1 MKQDWSCGK
10 KTKYLV
16 FNFLYTHW
24 DCGCWVH
31 SLKIAISGG
40 VALGWTISKA
50 TVRAVTLWRPPRWL
64 FWMWLVTVRVNTDCL
79 IGVHDCRVLPEQMQ
93 CSISLGKTVGFGRTG
108 SRFPR
113 YVPGES
119 EQLCEI
125 LWWAQKCSVLIFF
138 SFSFFFSRSTL
149 KTASNNR
156 ASATIFILVVHTV
169 HSANAR
175 EQACCNSSWMLTNIF
190 SLEVWAQQADILKLS
205 RLQQYFYTR
214 EKFWA
219 TSELKYKF
227 VTEVLHRMP
236 IGLRPISPMCS
247 TMAYSLSLYSSYIT

>member
-79 IGVHDCRVLPEQMQ
+79 MECMIAAFCLNKCNAPFHLEKQSDLAERALAFQDTSPVNPSSCVRFCGEHKSVLSWFFFLFLFSFRGAPWKQPQTTEPAPQSSSLWFILYTQPTRGNKHAVILLGCLQIFSHLRYELSKRTSSNYRDCSSIFIRGKSSGQLL
-93 CSISLGKTVGFGRTG
+93 SLNISL
-108 SRFPR
+108 
-113 YVPGES
+113 
-119 EQLCEI
+119 
-125 LWWAQKCSVLIFF
+125 
-138 SFSFFFSRSTL
+138 
-149 KTASNNR
+149 
-156 ASATIFILVVHTV
+156 
-169 HSANAR
+169 
-175 EQACCNSSWMLTNIF
+175 
-190 SLEVWAQQADILKLS
+190 
-205 RLQQYFYTR
+205 
-214 EKFWA
+214 
-219 TSELKYKF
+219 
-227 VTEVLHRMP
+227 
-236 IGLRPISPMCS
+236 
-247 TMAYSLSLYSSYIT
+247 